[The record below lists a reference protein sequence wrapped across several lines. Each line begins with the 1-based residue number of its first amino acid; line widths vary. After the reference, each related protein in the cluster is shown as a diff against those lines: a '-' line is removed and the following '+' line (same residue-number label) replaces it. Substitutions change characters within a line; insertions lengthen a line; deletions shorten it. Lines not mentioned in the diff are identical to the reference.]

1 MYKLSPFVTVAILIV
16 VTMFMFRTFGS
27 KSTYRLSPSPVTI
40 NAKTTGS
47 LSGLPYKLDCV
58 PGPTK
63 EAAYYTKDLTPGGV
77 CGGQALVA
85 AQSEYNITGGIGGSL
100 MDQ

>member
-1 MYKLSPFVTVAILIV
+1 M
-16 VTMFMFRTFGS
+16 G
-27 KSTYRLSPSPVTI
+27 
-40 NAKTTGS
+40 
-47 LSGLPYKLDCV
+47 CV

-85 AQSEYNITGGIGGSL
+85 AQAEYSILGGIGGSL
-100 MDQ
+100 MEQ